1 LNAHNIA
8 FQSDSSGFISIL
20 GYIVI
25 LYGFLADEF
34 IFGTS
39 ITGFDLIGAVLIFT
53 VTVSVTIYKLREKLF
68 PKK

>member
-1 LNAHNIA
+1 
-8 FQSDSSGFISIL
+8 L

-39 ITGFDLIGAVLIFT
+39 ITGFDLLGAILIFT
-53 VTVSVTIYKLREKLF
+53 VTVSVTAYKLREKIF
-68 PKK
+68 PKKF